1 MDSSDAE
8 YEVITSKNGD
18 TVWVNYL
25 DGSCIA
31 RFSKRFGI
39 DVHNTAT
46 DQLLHGKSQCR
57 YCTHGEADR
66 DDWQVFR
73 SKVFEFY
80 GIEIKDSLLTFD

>member
-1 MDSSDAE
+1 MDSSAE
-8 YEVITSKNGD
+8 CEVIASSNGE
-18 TVWVNYL
+18 TLWVNHL

-46 DQLLHGKSQCR
+46 DQIFHGKSECR
-57 YCTHGEADR
+57 YCTHGEAGK

-80 GIEIKDSLLTFD
+80 GIEIKEDLIAFD